1 MQIDCTE
8 SFYFCIVKLKKYTI
22 MGFFDYL
29 LLGAF
34 LNSMRNNRHSNN
46 DHSSYSNDNYNRG
59 YNDGYNDA
67 CMDHDDYDCD
77 CSDCCD
83 GDGFFDF

>member
-1 MQIDCTE
+1 
-8 SFYFCIVKLKKYTI
+8 

-46 DHSSYSNDNYNRG
+46 DHLSYSNDNYNRG

-77 CSDCCD
+77 CSDGCD